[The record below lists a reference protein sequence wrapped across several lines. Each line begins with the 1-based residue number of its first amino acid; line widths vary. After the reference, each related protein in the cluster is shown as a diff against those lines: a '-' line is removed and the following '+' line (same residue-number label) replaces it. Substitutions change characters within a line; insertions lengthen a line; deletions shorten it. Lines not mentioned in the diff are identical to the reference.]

1 MDVSFKNMSNKT
13 ISIQVDPNDKLES
26 VIPKL
31 MEQNEIDPE
40 KNTIKFIF
48 KGRVLNNSSSFQ
60 EFKDEQK
67 LTIIYMVSKNKSVTE
82 VKIEPIQEISTNT
95 IKENWHQES
104 SNSQKQEVKIELV
117 QENLNQNGNHI
128 DKMRAAVT
136 ATLFFIRQNP
146 QFTDLFMNNFTTLLE
161 ILLSDQ
167 LRPLFERIYIDTS
180 ENSEEEHSEEEN
192 DINSQS
198 NDLTE
203 LDQFNIDTLV
213 LLGFSKDDSIQ
224 AYLLCNKNVELAAS
238 MLMDN

>member
-1 MDVSFKNMSNKT
+1 MDVLFKNMSNKT

-26 VIPKL
+26 VVPKL

-48 KGRVLNNSSSFQ
+48 KGRVLNNSSTFQ
-60 EFKDEQK
+60 EFKDEKQ
-67 LTIIYMVSKNKSVTE
+67 LTIIYMVSKNKTDSSNVQ
-82 VKIEPIQEISTNT
+82 KQEIKTDTN
-95 IKENWHQES
+95 QES
-104 SNSQKQEVKIELV
+104 STSQKQEVKIEPV

-180 ENSEEEHSEEEN
+180 ENSEEVHSEEVD

-203 LDQFNIDTLV
+203 QDQLNIDTLV

-238 MLMDN
+238 MLMDNNL